1 MKAKDF
7 LKLPGRLIWA
17 KFTSRRVPFQMHIR
31 VIDRC
36 NLHCKY
42 CFGDYPVR
50 NLPPP
55 TTDQLLKVMDGLKR
69 LGTLRV
75 TLTGGEPLLRD
86 DIHEIV
92 RRARAND
99 IEPSLTTNGALIDRH
114 PELLKDLAQLTVSVD
129 GGREIHDANRGE
141 GSWEKAIHAVRK
153 GREAGTPVQ
162 LLCTVTKLSTEGLKD
177 VFEIADRYDCAV
189 TFDLVAPLYQPDG
202 TMSVRPQARSDREI
216 QALLDSLLA
225 LNHPRAVFSP
235 AVLRYIRSW
244 PVSYKTYRLFRD
256 QIPDGFKPIPC
267 AAGRFFAIIE
277 TNGNLLPCCRIGSE
291 YSPPNVYELG
301 VEEAWR
307 RLPGHD
313 CAACIQ
319 VGGNM
324 FNSLFALQP
333 GTVSHFL
340 RQSLRRENK

>member
-1 MKAKDF
+1 MKAKNI

-17 KFTSRRVPFQMHIR
+17 KLTSYRVPLQMHIR

-36 NLHCKY
+36 NLRCKY

-50 NLPPP
+50 NLPSP

-86 DIHEIV
+86 DMHEIV
-92 RRARAND
+92 RRARANN
-99 IEPSLTTNGALIDRH
+99 IEPSLTTNGALIDHH
-114 PELLKDLAQLTVSVD
+114 PELLKDLAQLTVSID
-129 GGREIHDANRGE
+129 GGQAIHDANRGE
-141 GSWEKAIHAVRK
+141 GSWEKAIYAVQK
-153 GREAGTPVQ
+153 GRAAGTPVQ
-162 LLCTVTKLSTEGLKD
+162 LLCTVTKLSTAGLKD

-189 TFDLVAPLYQPDG
+189 TFDLVAPLYQSDG

-216 QALLDSLLA
+216 QALLDSLLV
-225 LNHPRAVFSP
+225 LHHPRAVFSP

-244 PVSYKTYRLFRD
+244 PVSYETYRLFRD
-256 QIPDGFKPIPC
+256 QIPEGFKPIPC

-277 TNGNLLPCCRIGSE
+277 TNGNLLPCCRIGPE

-307 RLPGHD
+307 LLPAHD

-324 FNSLFALQP
+324 FNSIFALQP
-333 GTVSHFL
+333 STVFNFL
-340 RQSLRRENK
+340 RLSLRA